1 MNHWAGSI
9 PLCPNYSTI
18 SQKSHDRLGCLFVVL
33 IPQKKKKKQISKLNS
48 LACLWSEVLWNWHS
62 WYSLLH
68 PSRKR
73 AAWWGGM
80 LTRKH
85 QSCIV
90 WWKSNLRL
98 SLKHSKALAAL
109 LQLAPWHSLLD
120 RDPNGLRLAECFQPQ
135 QLVLSFSRSL
145 LAFEV
150 LFSAHRGHVGAR
162 A

>member
-33 IPQKKKKKQISKLNS
+33 IPQKKKKSNKQIKQPGLSVIRSTVELAFLVFIAASK
-48 LACLWSEVLWNWHS
+48 
-62 WYSLLH
+62 
-68 PSRKR
+68 PQR

-80 LTRKH
+80 LTHEH

-90 WWKSNLRL
+90 WWRSNLRL

-109 LQLAPWHSLLD
+109 LQLAPWHSLLN

-150 LFSAHRGHVGAR
+150 LFSVHGGHVGTR